1 MSYTTESIQNAFA
14 PYEAQVKKTADFY
27 NNLATDSRKLH
38 MGLLGELLTKSAGE
52 GQINGQ
58 LAQEY
63 AMKFDE
69 QATESA
75 YKAITAGSH
84 SDVLKSRIVKSGLGI
99 NPGQAFIQGLNEQS
113 IADFN
118 GAMYQELTKQDV
130 GQISMAKYVSD
141 AGLAQTGDKNL
152 GQLYQ
157 ISNAAKQGQQAQ
169 SQLEQILAGLNGN

>member
-14 PYEAQVKKTADFY
+14 PYEAQVKKTDEFY
-27 NNLATDSRKLH
+27 NGLATDSRKLH
-38 MGLLGELLTKSAGE
+38 MSLLGKLLTESAGE

-63 AMKFDE
+63 AMQFDE

-75 YKAITAGSH
+75 YQAIIAGGH

-118 GAMYQELTKQDV
+118 GAMYGQLAKQDI

-141 AGLAQTGDKNL
+141 ADLARTGDQNL

-157 ISNAAKQGQQAQ
+157 ISNAAKAGEQAR
-169 SQLEQILAGLNGN
+169 SQLEQILAGLNSN